1 MRIKNRPNRFR
12 FIRETMH
19 NRMIDWTI
27 ANDIIDRIDMTA
39 TKELHF
45 ELELLRTEIDEVAR
59 NGKQMSRY
67 CQLNRI
73 REYVNQRCS
82 ELENKP
88 TRKKALQD
96 VWLEME
102 CNIVGYVFT
111 GLKIYKFYGK
121 QIIRTDIRKD

>member
-1 MRIKNRPNRFR
+1 
-12 FIRETMH
+12 MH

-73 REYVNQRCS
+73 REYVNQRC
-82 ELENKP
+82 LP
-88 TRKKALQD
+88 
-96 VWLEME
+96 
-102 CNIVGYVFT
+102 
-111 GLKIYKFYGK
+111 
-121 QIIRTDIRKD
+121 